1 LGEPVEERHRLPLI
15 LEERDYHMW
24 KLSLELGGGVKSGQ
38 IALILPVI
46 GRAYAVA
53 QASKKLRK
61 FTEAERQ
68 KWRAAWG
75 AVIGEASVSLGAI

>member
-1 LGEPVEERHRLPLI
+1 LI

-46 GRAYAVA
+46 GRADTVA
-53 QASKKLRK
+53 QAP
-61 FTEAERQ
+61 Q
-68 KWRAAWG
+68 KAAQIHRGRAAEMARCMGRCNWRG
-75 AVIGEASVSLGAI
+75 AFRLRPF